1 MSCFFCANDSVCK
14 RLSFFTWCF
23 ETIYERG
30 EMALNYS
37 KSPFSLTAA
46 VRSLLS
52 FWLCLPVW
60 QCVSGC
66 QSHTEFWWS
75 ATLFFFSPQVLFV
88 IWYNS
93 ALWEFYSWI
102 SDKRT
107 TSIRRQCW
115 REGFCFVANTEEAI
129 ALLLKDVLCGWIWES
144 LSTPEG
150 AKASLFSCFAVCCC
164 PVLISS

>member
-1 MSCFFCANDSVCK
+1 MLCFFCTNDSVCK

-30 EMALNYS
+30 QMALNFN
-37 KSPFSLTAA
+37 KFPFSLTAA
-46 VRSLLS
+46 VRSLIFLAVFAS
-52 FWLCLPVW
+52 LAVCFWLSESYRVLMKCN
-60 QCVSGC
+60 
-66 QSHTEFWWS
+66 T
-75 ATLFFFSPQVLFV
+75 FFFSLQVLFV

-102 SDKRT
+102 NDKRT
-107 TSIRRQCW
+107 ASIRRQCW